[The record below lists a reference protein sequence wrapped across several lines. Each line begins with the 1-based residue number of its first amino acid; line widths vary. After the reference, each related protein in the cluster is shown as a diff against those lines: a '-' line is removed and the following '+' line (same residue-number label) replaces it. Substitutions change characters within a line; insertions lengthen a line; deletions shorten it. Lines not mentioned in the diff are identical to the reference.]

1 MNTPDSLQGL
11 ASQVRWLKLQV
22 ICLAA
27 LLGVLLLGAATSIQ
41 RFDELNVER
50 LNIVDASGK
59 PRLVLAN
66 AERMPPPILKG
77 KSFKRAVT
85 PAGIIFF
92 NAAGDE
98 VGGLALTDLQP
109 GRVSALAFD
118 YSNADATALVT
129 RISPDGKDASA
140 GLVINSRPDE
150 SLDAGSAARTGV
162 RRIELQ
168 NHNDVAEL
176 VMMDTKGRPRMRLY
190 VDKNDQPAIEMLD
203 EKGAAVYTLRK

>member
-11 ASQVRWLKLQV
+11 ARQVRWLKLQV

-27 LLGVLLLGAATSIQ
+27 LLGVLLLGAAASIQ
-41 RFDELNVER
+41 KFDELNVER

-66 AERMPPPILKG
+66 AERLPPPMLKG
-77 KSFKRAVT
+77 KSFKRAVN
-85 PAGIIFF
+85 PAGIIFY

-98 VGGLALTDLQP
+98 VGGLALTDLQA
-109 GRVSALAFD
+109 GRLSALSFD
-118 YSNADATALVT
+118 YSNMDAMGLLTH
-129 RISPDGKDASA
+129 ISPDGKDASA

-150 SLDAGSAARTGV
+150 SLDPASAGRSSV

-168 NHNDVAEL
+168 NHNEVAEL
-176 VMMDTKGRPRMRLY
+176 VMMDTKGRPRVRLY
-190 VDKNDQPAIEMLD
+190 VDKNDQPVFEMLD

>member
-1 MNTPDSLQGL
+1 MNSPDPLQGL
-11 ASQVRWLKLQV
+11 ARQIRWLKLQV

-27 LLGVLLLGAATSIQ
+27 LLGILLLGAAASIQ
-41 RFDELNVER
+41 KFDELNVER
-50 LNIVDASGK
+50 LNIVDANGT

-66 AERMPPPILKG
+66 TERMPPPILKG
-77 KSFKRAVT
+77 KSFKRAVS
-85 PAGIIFF
+85 PAGIIFY

-98 VGGLALTDLQP
+98 VGGLALTDLQA
-109 GRVSALAFD
+109 GRLSALSFD
-118 YSNADATALVT
+118 YSNMDALGLITH
-129 RISPDGKDASA
+129 ISPDGKDATA

-150 SLDAGSAARTGV
+150 SLDPGSAARVGV

-203 EKGAAVYTLRK
+203 EKGVSVYALRK

>member
-1 MNTPDSLQGL
+1 MNTPDPIQGL
-11 ASQVRWLKLQV
+11 ARQVHWLKFQV

-27 LLGVLLLGAATSIQ
+27 ILAILLLGAAASIKE
-41 RFDELNVER
+41 FDELNVER
-50 LNIVDASGK
+50 LNIVDANGK

-66 AERMPPPILKG
+66 AERLPPPTVKG
-77 KSFKRAVT
+77 KSVKRAVS
-85 PAGIIFF
+85 PAGIVFY

-98 VGGLALTDLQP
+98 VGGLALTDLQA
-109 GRVSALAFD
+109 GRLSALAFD
-118 YSNADATALVT
+118 YANADAIALIT
-129 RISPDGKDASA
+129 HISPDGKDSTA

-150 SLDAGSAARTGV
+150 SLDLGSASRSGV
-162 RRIELQ
+162 RRIELK